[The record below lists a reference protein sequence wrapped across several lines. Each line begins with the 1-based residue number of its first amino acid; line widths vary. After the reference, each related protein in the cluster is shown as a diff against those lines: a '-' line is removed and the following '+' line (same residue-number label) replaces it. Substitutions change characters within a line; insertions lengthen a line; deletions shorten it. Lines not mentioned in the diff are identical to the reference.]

1 MKGFNLAESSKPNFP
16 PDSFLPTAGS
26 TSFVW
31 MNLPCTPCETLSPR
45 YLALESNI
53 GSTTPI
59 LAKVLP
65 FPDIPTIEDT
75 AMPEW
80 SELENPPSESVRTLA
95 KTVGR
100 IFAGGNLNPSRI
112 VPSADGEITY
122 YFFVEDD
129 PEGSP
134 IKFASVTSTE
144 GGELVLLMVDKAR
157 GITDATEFSTE
168 PDSMRSV
175 LDQLAEFIGQCPA
188 L

>member
-1 MKGFNLAESSKPNFP
+1 MKVFNLAESSKPNFP

-80 SELENPPSESVRTLA
+80 SELENPPSEDVRVLA
-95 KTVGR
+95 RTVRR
-100 IFAGGNLNPSRI
+100 ILA
-112 VPSADGEITY
+112 T
-122 YFFVEDD
+122 EDD

>member
-65 FPDIPTIEDT
+65 FPD
-75 AMPEW
+75 
-80 SELENPPSESVRTLA
+80 LA

-100 IFAGGNLNPSRI
+100 IFAGENLNPSRI